1 VFKLLHQQVSFY
13 LVDSF
18 GYIRFVFVA
27 TTTCKSLF
35 STKGHLKPGDWT
47 LSDDGQRMIE
57 DEIMCI
63 PHAGPTALS
72 LYHFNFQEILRK
84 NNFSNS

>member
-1 VFKLLHQQVSFY
+1 MSILIACYFGDDYVN
-13 LVDSF
+13 LVEGGQRRIS
-18 GYIRFVFVA
+18 
-27 TTTCKSLF
+27 
-35 STKGHLKPGDWT
+35 HLKPGDRVWT